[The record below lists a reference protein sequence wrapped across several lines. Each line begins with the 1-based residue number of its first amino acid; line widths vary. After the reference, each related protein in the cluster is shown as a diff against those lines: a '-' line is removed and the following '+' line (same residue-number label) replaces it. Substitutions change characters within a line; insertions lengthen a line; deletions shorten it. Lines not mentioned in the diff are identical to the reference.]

1 MDDFLSQL
9 SSSVE
14 QKILYELGAQLRSF
28 AAHVV
33 ELPEMKEKNIT
44 VEQVLEC
51 WNSVSDFKI
60 SSTAAVSSVP
70 PTSSAGSA
78 TPRTRS
84 TTDSS
89 RKCCF
94 KLQRGDRKDQEC
106 GRNCVVETDYC
117 SEHLKKQQKKSSPS
131 SPSSPASSVNSPV
144 SQSATAAPVPLTAG
158 GCQHALE
165 SGVNK
170 GNLCGKKVTTGSWCT
185 VHAKKHAAAPQPVSA
200 EG

>member
-60 SSTAAVSSVP
+60 SSTTAVSSAP
-70 PTSSAGSA
+70 LASAAGSA
-78 TPRTRS
+78 TPTPRTRS
-84 TTDSS
+84 ATDSS

-94 KLQRGDRKDQEC
+94 KLQRGDRKDQDC

-131 SPSSPASSVNSPV
+131 SPASSTNSPV
-144 SQSATAAPVPLTAG
+144 SQRATAAPVPLTAG

-185 VHAKKHAAAPQPVSA
+185 VHAKKHAAPAQISV